1 VSVHLTERQ
10 EQLLEKLAHKI
21 VDLRFSAMAIFIL
34 ESMKP
39 LSFVGSQVMVFFEPI
54 VQTFFEFRD
63 YETIQEA
70 IEHRENIEYLIGR
83 IETLQDEQIARD
95 KKMKKEKRRVKGGG
109 DDRAT

>member
-1 VSVHLTERQ
+1 MSAQLTERQ

-21 VDLRFSAMAIFIL
+21 VDLRMSAMAIFIL

-63 YETIQEA
+63 YETIREA
-70 IEHRENIEYLIGR
+70 IEQRENVEYFIRR
-83 IETLQDEQIARD
+83 IETLEDEQIAENKLR
-95 KKMKKEKRRVKGGG
+95 KKEKRRAKGGG
-109 DDRAT
+109 DDG

>member
-1 VSVHLTERQ
+1 VSIQLTERQ

-21 VDLRFSAMAIFIL
+21 VELRMSAMAIFIL

-39 LSFVGSQVMVFFEPI
+39 LSFVGSQVMVFFQPI

-70 IEHRENIEYLIGR
+70 IEHRENVEYFIRRL
-83 IETLQDEQIARD
+83 ETLEDEQIEKEKQR
-95 KKMKKEKRRVKGGG
+95 KKEKRARQRGP
-109 DDRAT
+109 R

>member
-1 VSVHLTERQ
+1 MSVQLTERQ

-21 VDLRFSAMAIFIL
+21 VELRMSAMAIFIL

-39 LSFVGSQVMVFFEPI
+39 LSFVGSQVMVFFQPI

-70 IEHRENIEYLIGR
+70 IEHRENVEYFIRRL
-83 IETLQDEQIARD
+83 ETLEDEQIEKEKQR
-95 KKMKKEKRRVKGGG
+95 KKEKRARQRGP
-109 DDRAT
+109 R

>member
-1 VSVHLTERQ
+1 MSVQLTERQ

-21 VDLRFSAMAIFIL
+21 VELRMSAMAIFIL

-39 LSFVGSQVMVFFEPI
+39 LSFVGSQVMVFFQPI

-70 IEHRENIEYLIGR
+70 IEHRENVEYFIRRL
-83 IETLQDEQIARD
+83 ETLEDEQIEKEKQR
-95 KKMKKEKRRVKGGG
+95 KKEKKARQRGP
-109 DDRAT
+109 R